1 MEKIERVNVEPVDS
15 SVVEAEDKLVAV
27 LVSQA
32 NSFPALRTQA
42 DYIAAGDLR
51 SQLKGKIKR
60 LEELRKSVTVPM
72 DTAKA
77 IIMNWFKPV
86 TARAEQGIEYLDELT
101 ITYTEEQNRKAE
113 AAQAKLDE
121 AARKEREKAEAR
133 ARELEA
139 QGKTERAAA
148 MQAKADAVVAPVIAL
163 ATPKIAGQS
172 IQEKWYAE
180 VTDFNALSNDYKVA
194 DQSKLDKVAGAT
206 KGKINIPGVKFYSKK
221 IVSGRSS

>member
-1 MEKIERVNVEPVDS
+1 
-15 SVVEAEDKLVAV
+15 VVEAEDKLVAV
-27 LVSQA
+27 LVNEA
-32 NSFPALRTQA
+32 NAFPTLRSQA

-51 SQLKGKIKR
+51 SKLKGKIKR

-86 TARAEQGIEYLDELT
+86 AARAEQGIEYLDELT
-101 ITYTEEQNRKAE
+101 ITYANEQDRKARE
-113 AAQAKLDE
+113 AQAKADQE
-121 AARKEREKAEAR
+121 ARLAREKAEAR

-139 QGKTERAAA
+139 QGKTEKAAA
-148 MQAKADAVVAPVIAL
+148 MQAKADAVIAPVITA

-172 IQEKWYAE
+172 FRTVWEAKI
-180 VTDFNALSNDYKVA
+180 VDFTKLPDSWKLPN
-194 DQSKLDKVAGAT
+194 QSMLDKHANNT
-206 KGKINIPGVKFYSKK
+206 KGMVAIPGVVFEHRQ